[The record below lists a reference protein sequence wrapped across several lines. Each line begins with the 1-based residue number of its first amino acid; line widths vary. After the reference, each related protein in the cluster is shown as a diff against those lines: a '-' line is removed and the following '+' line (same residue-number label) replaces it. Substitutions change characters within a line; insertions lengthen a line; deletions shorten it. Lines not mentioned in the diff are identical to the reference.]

1 MNLRKILRIA
11 IAVEWFLLI
20 AYTTVSYKRTTW
32 VTDVNVVVAWT
43 TGPCILIYIIS
54 SAGLFFFKLWAKWTY
69 ISLFVFNTVLSFLTE
84 PLSVDRPDMTKVIGA
99 LYTITIIFILC
110 MLLFTKVISKK
121 KKLAPPIE

>member
-54 SAGLFFFKLWAKWTY
+54 SAGLFFFKLCAKWTY

-84 PLSVDRPDMTKVIGA
+84 LLSVDRPDMIKVIGA

-110 MLLFTKVISKK
+110 MLLFARIKN
-121 KKLAPPIE
+121 

>member
-1 MNLRKILRIA
+1 MLRIA
-11 IAVEWFLLI
+11 IVVEWLLLI

-43 TGPCILIYIIS
+43 TGPCILVYIIS
-54 SAGLFFFKLWAKWTY
+54 SVGLFFFKLWAKWSY

-84 PLSVDRPDMTKVIGA
+84 PISVDRPDITKVIGV

-121 KKLAPPIE
+121 KETSTTHRIANK